1 MKKYKYLCLIEAI
14 LFAFIGGFSN
24 VYTYLYRGGIFSNM
38 QTGNLIKF
46 IIRLSNGS
54 FEPLYFVPIISFIIG
69 CIISSLINK
78 LKNSYI
84 INQIIIIAVYLIC
97 GFIPSSSILDIL
109 TVSIMAFIGAI
120 MFESFNECLNTSYT
134 SIMCTN
140 NMRLFSKSIIEKN
153 YHNVFFYLSIIV
165 FFSIGALVSALLG
178 RTFEIYS
185 ISFLSIIVIFS
196 LFITIIKNKNDII
209 NR

>member
-1 MKKYKYLCLIEAI
+1 MKKYEYLSLIEAL
-14 LFAFIGGFSN
+14 LFTFIGGFSN
-24 VYTYLYRGGIFSNM
+24 AYTYILRGGIFSNM

-46 IIRLSNGS
+46 IIGLSNGN

-69 CIISSLINK
+69 CLITPLLNK

-84 INQIIIIAVYLIC
+84 IDQIIILLTYLIC
-97 GFIPSSSILDIL
+97 GFIPSSTILNIL

-120 MFESFNECLNTSYT
+120 LFDSFNECLNTTYT

-153 YHNVFFYLSIIV
+153 YKKVLFFILIIIS
-165 FFSIGALVSALLG
+165 FSIGVLVSALLG
-178 RTFEIYS
+178 KVFELYS
-185 ISFLSIIVIFS
+185 ISFLSIIVFIS
-196 LFITIIKNKNDII
+196 LFISIIKNKMI
-209 NR
+209 

>member
-1 MKKYKYLCLIEAI
+1 
-14 LFAFIGGFSN
+14 
-24 VYTYLYRGGIFSNM
+24 M

-69 CIISSLINK
+69 CIISPLINK

-97 GFIPSSSILDIL
+97 GFIPSSSFLDIL